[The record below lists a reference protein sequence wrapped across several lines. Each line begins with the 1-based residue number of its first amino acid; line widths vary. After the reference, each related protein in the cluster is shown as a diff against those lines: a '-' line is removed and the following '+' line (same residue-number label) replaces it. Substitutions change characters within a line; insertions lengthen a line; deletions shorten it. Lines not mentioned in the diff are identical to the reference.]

1 MKLAIIVGHNSK
13 AQGAVRVTDG
23 VTEYSWNSALAE
35 LIEDQGDDVK
45 TFFRSPNERYYSAE
59 IDRVYAEV
67 DQWGATASVELHF
80 NAAGDDRVAG
90 CETLSSGSSGST
102 ALCEALQAR
111 MVAVMG
117 ERNRG
122 IKVVSKSERGGRSLW
137 AGKAPA
143 ALIEPFFGSNPE
155 SCDLADVKAREL
167 AKAIY
172 DAAKAV

>member
-35 LIEDQGDDVK
+35 EIEALGPDVRIFYRTK
-45 TFFRSPNERYYSAE
+45 GGGYSAE
-59 IDRVYAEV
+59 IDRVYSEV
-67 DQWGATASVELHF
+67 NDWGATASVELHF
-80 NAAGDDRVAG
+80 NAASDERVAG

-102 ALCEALQAR
+102 VLCEALQAR

-117 ERNRG
+117 GRDRG
-122 IKVVSKSERGGRSLW
+122 VKVVSKDDRGGRSLW

-143 ALIEPFFGSNPE
+143 ALIEPYFGSNPD
-155 SCDLADVKAREL
+155 SCDLADAKSKEL

-172 DAAKAV
+172 EAAKTV

>member
-1 MKLAIIVGHNSK
+1 MKLAIVVGHNSK
-13 AQGAVRVTDG
+13 AQGAARVIDG
-23 VTEYSWNSALAE
+23 VTEYSWNSALAA
-35 LIEDQGDDVK
+35 LIEAQGDDVK
-45 TFFRSPNERYYSAE
+45 VFYRSPNERYYSAE

-90 CETLSSGSSGST
+90 CETLSSGSSGSM
-102 ALCEALQAR
+102 ALCAALQAH
-111 MVAVMG
+111 MVDVMG
-117 ERNRG
+117 ERDRG
-122 IKVVSKSERGGRSLW
+122 VKVVSKEDRGGRSLW

-143 ALIEPFFGSNPE
+143 ALIEPYFGSNPD
-155 SCDLADVKAREL
+155 SCDLADVKARAL

>member
-1 MKLAIIVGHNSK
+1 MKLAIIVGHNK
-13 AQGAVRVTDG
+13 DAQGAARVTDG
-23 VTEYSWNSALAE
+23 VTEYVWNSALAE
-35 LIEDQGDDVK
+35 LIEDQGNDVK
-45 TFFRSPNERYYSAE
+45 VFFRTKGGGYSAE

-67 DQWGATASVELHF
+67 DAWGATASVELHF

-102 ALCEALQAR
+102 ALCEALQSR

-122 IKVVSKSERGGRSLW
+122 IKVVSKDERGGRSLW

-143 ALIEPFFGSNPE
+143 ALIEPYFGSNPD
-155 SCDLADVKAREL
+155 SCDLADVKARDL

-172 DAAKAV
+172 EAARAV

>member
-1 MKLAIIVGHNSK
+1 MKLAVVVGHNSK
-13 AQGAVRVTDG
+13 AQGATRVTDG

-35 LIEDQGDDVK
+35 LIEEQGDDVK
-45 TFFRSPNERYYSAE
+45 VFYRTYGGGYSAE
-59 IDRVYAEV
+59 IDRVYADV
-67 DQWGATASVELHF
+67 DAWGATASVELHF

-90 CETLSSGSSGST
+90 CETLSSGSSGSM

-122 IKVVSKSERGGRSLW
+122 IKIVGKSDRGGRSLW

-143 ALIEPFFGSNPE
+143 ALIEPYFGSNPD
-155 SCDLADVKAREL
+155 SCDLADGKSKEL

-172 DAAKAV
+172 EAAKAV